1 MAEYSHNQIR
11 KMWRSCLS
19 KLEIIPGVGI
29 GNIYFGMT
37 REEVD
42 KILGP
47 GNNRDWSHVGTG
59 FPKEWISVYYADF
72 IVEFFE
78 NKVVGIEVFADV
90 LSEDNE
96 TRLPVFLHG
105 ISLFEEKAEDVVKK
119 LEQYTPCVHIL
130 NDVYGAGDKDLA
142 TEYEFDD
149 MGVAL
154 WREDGFRTKLL
165 SSPQFL
171 QENEEEQEYLK
182 QRLYFDAVYL
192 YIPHERNKYFN
203 NKE

>member
-1 MAEYSHNQIR
+1 M
-11 KMWRSCLS
+11 
-19 KLEIIPGVGI
+19 
-29 GNIYFGMT
+29 
-37 REEVD
+37 D

-47 GNNRDWSHVGTG
+47 GNNRDWSHVRTG
-59 FPKEWISVYYADF
+59 FPKEWVSVYYADF

-130 NDVYGAGDKDLA
+130 NDV
-142 TEYEFDD
+142 FH
-149 MGVAL
+149 
-154 WREDGFRTKLL
+154 TKLL

-192 YIPHERNKYFN
+192 YILHERNKYFN